1 MSAMVPGGPKI
12 SYLRCLGLKG
22 RLSLMLLPPYEGRIS
37 EPKMPCS
44 RDTVNPPATITSSM
58 TSGIHSRLRTP
69 KIVNPPPGSA
79 PAPCQPLEH
88 ATTRRPRHARRRHLE
103 CDVKITSRVVRGA
116 QTNLYESNIP

>member
-1 MSAMVPGGPKI
+1 MSATVPGGPKTP
-12 SYLRCLGLKG
+12 YLRCLGLKG
-22 RLSLMLLPPYEGRIS
+22 RLSLMLLPSYEGRIS

-69 KIVNPPPGSA
+69 KIVNPSPGSA

-103 CDVKITSRVVRGA
+103 CGVHLTRGAPRGA
-116 QTNLYESNIP
+116 QPDLEE